1 MAFRFDTYRSMR
13 IAEKTGLCTGIA
25 AGGSFFQF
33 RNSHASLACLV
44 RRIEVA
50 HLVTTGYTAAQEVG
64 YHVMRGT
71 VWSGAPSGGTALTLT
86 GAFGKLNTSADST
99 ILAANDVRIATTGA
113 LTDNTITLDTHLLG
127 SDAVW
132 ALAATAG
139 GVIGWNAIV
148 FDDAPNDQ
156 GRLKGLLLQN
166 NEGFVI
172 KNSVAQ
178 GAAGVGRWFVN
189 VVWDEGKVV
198 G

>member
-1 MAFRFDTYRSMR
+1 MALRFDTHRSMR

-25 AGGSFFQF
+25 AGGSIFQF
-33 RNSHASLACLV
+33 RNSHATLCCLI

-64 YHVMRGT
+64 YHIMRGT
-71 VWSGAPSGGTALTLT
+71 VWSAAPSGGTALTLT
-86 GAFGKLNTSADST
+86 GAFGKLNTSADAT

-113 LTDNTITLDTHLLG
+113 LTDGTVALDAHLLG

-139 GVIGWNAIV
+139 GAIGWNPTV
-148 FDDAPNDQ
+148 FDDAPSDS
-156 GRLKGLLLQN
+156 RLKGLLLRN

-172 KNSVAQ
+172 KNTIAQ

-189 VVWDEGKVV
+189 VVWDEGQVV